1 MSSLRIPSSA
11 HHLTMVSPILSARLV
26 VRHQVETSLQHL
38 RIALAVWTSQLE
50 ELEVEGEQ
58 VQVPLSEEE
67 EVVAVAVAVVEEAP
81 SLKYCRLH
89 KTRDFCS
96 AFRLL

>member
-1 MSSLRIPSSA
+1 M
-11 HHLTMVSPILSARLV
+11 
-26 VRHQVETSLQHL
+26 SLQHL

-67 EVVAVAVAVVEEAP
+67 EEEEEEVVVAVVQQAP

>member
-1 MSSLRIPSSA
+1 
-11 HHLTMVSPILSARLV
+11 MVSPILSARLV

-67 EVVAVAVAVVEEAP
+67 EEEVVVAVAVVEVAP